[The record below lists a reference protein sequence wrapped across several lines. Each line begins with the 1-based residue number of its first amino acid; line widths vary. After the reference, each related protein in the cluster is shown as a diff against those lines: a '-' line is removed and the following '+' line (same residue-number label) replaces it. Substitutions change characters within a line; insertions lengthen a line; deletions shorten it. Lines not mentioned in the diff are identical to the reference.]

1 MDVPAYKI
9 GSGECNNYPLLK
21 HIASFGK
28 PMIVSTG
35 MNSIESIYKSV
46 DILEKAMIPYA
57 LLHTTNIYP
66 TPPNLVRLGAMTEL
80 MNEFPNVPVGLSDH
94 TTTNHACLGAVA
106 LGACIL
112 ERHFIDS
119 LDRPGPDISCSM
131 DTQALRELIEGAN
144 ILQLERGGIKG
155 AVKEEQPTIDFAY
168 ATVVTIKSIK
178 KGEKFTNENI
188 WVKRPGTGELKADMF
203 EAILGCEAAINL
215 EKDIHL
221 QRDNIV
227 SLPVS

>member
-1 MDVPAYKI
+1 
-9 GSGECNNYPLLK
+9 
-21 HIASFGK
+21 
-28 PMIVSTG
+28 
-35 MNSIESIYKSV
+35 
-46 DILEKAMIPYA
+46 
-57 LLHTTNIYP
+57 
-66 TPPNLVRLGAMTEL
+66 
-80 MNEFPNVPVGLSDH
+80 
-94 TTTNHACLGAVA
+94 
-106 LGACIL
+106 
-112 ERHFIDS
+112 
-119 LDRPGPDISCSM
+119 M